1 MQVIRESRP
10 RLTAFWA
17 LALVSMAIDP
27 SRNPYHMATAWI
39 DPSWLRVHMVI
50 GRRSWRKASIS
61 SGVIVIR
68 SRCLTPW
75 PIWLFWA
82 ARCVAHRILLL
93 VSGRGLAGALG
104 GSVSAWT
111 DGRCRMGR

>member
-1 MQVIRESRP
+1 MQVIRGSRA
-10 RLTAFWA
+10 RLTAFCA

-61 SGVIVIR
+61 SGDMVMR

-75 PIWLFWA
+75 PICCRIVLL
-82 ARCVAHRILLL
+82 AHRILL
-93 VSGRGLAGALG
+93 GAL
-104 GSVSAWT
+104 V
-111 DGRCRMGR
+111 RCRGPTCADRAAGSEAAYR